1 MKISEIRG
9 KDTHELRLD
18 LQALQKEYFQMKFK
32 GATEQVAKPARFKQ
46 IRQQRAQ
53 ILTVLTERAAV
64 TAGAKAE
71 GAKKRETK
79 S

>member
-32 GATEQVAKPARFKQ
+32 GATEQVIKPARFKQ

-53 ILTVLTERAAV
+53 ILTILAERAAQ
-64 TAGAKAE
+64 TSATGAK
-71 GAKKRETK
+71 